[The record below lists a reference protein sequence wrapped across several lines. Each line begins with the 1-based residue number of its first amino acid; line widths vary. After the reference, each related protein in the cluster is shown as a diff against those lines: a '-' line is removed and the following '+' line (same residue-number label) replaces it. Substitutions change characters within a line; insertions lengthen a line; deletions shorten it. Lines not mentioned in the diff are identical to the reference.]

1 MHLKYSVRRVNRL
14 RTYEKKL
21 GTLSM
26 FQFINQHGG
35 KSVNFKLTLF
45 RVGFFGV
52 AGRAGG
58 GLQMPPPSLHKSK
71 CFDAIVMKLE
81 GEVEH
86 YYLINCNRI
95 HAIMRS

>member
-1 MHLKYSVRRVNRL
+1 
-14 RTYEKKL
+14 
-21 GTLSM
+21 M

-58 GLQMPPPSLHKSK
+58 GLQMPPPPSLHKSK